1 MAPRIF
7 VPVLISAEISE
18 KQELFDTQY
27 RSLEHAIVNLIKK
40 KWPSDERDDVCGI
53 YDLTGEQVEKFWL
66 LKEQYLYPIKMM
78 EMNIAETYIEFLER
92 RQQFLDNSV
101 NQFSTEYEDL

>member
-78 EMNIAETYIEFLER
+78 EMDIRETYVV
-92 RQQFLDNSV
+92 FLDRRLKSLEDSA
-101 NQFSTEYEDL
+101 NQFSLDYEDY

>member
-1 MAPRIF
+1 MTPRIF
-7 VPVLISAEISE
+7 VRVALAAEILE

-27 RSLEHAIVNLIKK
+27 RSLEHAIVNLIRK
-40 KWPSDERDDVCGI
+40 KWPSDGHDDVCGI

-66 LKEQYLYPIKMM
+66 LKEQYLYPIKWL
-78 EMNIAETYIEFLER
+78 EMNIAETYIKFLER
-92 RQQFLDNSV
+92 RQQFLDNSA